1 MNQNSLEMVRRCCC
15 FCGSRPVNSSQEG
28 KEEDFNE
35 QKINEEL
42 KRDTKEVN
50 SEKKLL
56 LLGTGEAGKST
67 FLKQMHINY
76 GEGFSTDARL
86 EYKRVIH
93 QNILTAMQ
101 SMLNAMNV
109 LRISYDKIENA
120 LMANTILIANVDA
133 VTELDEMTLLTI
145 KCLWADTGVQQ
156 CYERRR
162 EYQIIDSAKYFLD
175 MLDRVTQPDYVPTND
190 HILHS
195 RVVTTEIV
203 EHVFDTQQNKT
214 KRKSN
219 KRQLLRIIDVGGQRS
234 ERENWLQCFDE
245 VTAVIFLASLSEY
258 DQTLIEEE
266 GLSRMEES
274 KCLFRIILST
284 SYFRKSSIILFLN
297 KQDLLEEKIMTSHL
311 VDYYPEYE
319 GPKQNA
325 DSAKHFIRQMFEAMV
340 DKDRIIYTHYTCA
353 TGTGEA
359 GKSTFFKQ
367 MHINYGRGFSIEA
380 RLEYKRVIHQNIL
393 TAMQSMLNA
402 MNVLRISYDKIE
414 NALMANSILIANVEA
429 VTELDEMTLSAIKCL
444 WADTGVQQCYG
455 RRREYQIIDS
465 AKYFLDMLDRV
476 TQPDYVPTDDHIL
489 HSRVVTTEIVEHVFD
504 TQQNKTKRTS
514 NKRPLLR
521 VIDVGGQRSERRK
534 WLQFFD
540 DVTAVIFLTSL
551 SEYDQTLSEAKGLSR
566 MEESKGL
573 FRAILSTSYF
583 RKSSIIL
590 FLNKQDLLEE
600 KIMTSHLVDY
610 YPEYEGPKQNADSAK
625 YFIRQMFEAMVD
637 KDRKIYTHYTCATD
651 TRNFRVV
658 FLAVQDTIMSH
669 YLESI
674 GIN

>member
-1 MNQNSLEMVRRCCC
+1 MIRNSVDMIRRCCSY
-15 FCGSRPVNSSQEG
+15 GSGLENSSQGE
-28 KEEDFNE
+28 KEKEDFNE

-42 KRDTKEVN
+42 ERHYVELN
-50 SEKKLL
+50 NAKKLL
-56 LLGTGEAGKST
+56 LL
-67 FLKQMHINY
+67 
-76 GEGFSTDARL
+76 
-86 EYKRVIH
+86 
-93 QNILTAMQ
+93 
-101 SMLNAMNV
+101 
-109 LRISYDKIENA
+109 
-120 LMANTILIANVDA
+120 
-133 VTELDEMTLLTI
+133 
-145 KCLWADTGVQQ
+145 
-156 CYERRR
+156 
-162 EYQIIDSAKYFLD
+162 
-175 MLDRVTQPDYVPTND
+175 
-190 HILHS
+190 
-195 RVVTTEIV
+195 
-203 EHVFDTQQNKT
+203 
-214 KRKSN
+214 
-219 KRQLLRIIDVGGQRS
+219 
-234 ERENWLQCFDE
+234 
-245 VTAVIFLASLSEY
+245 
-258 DQTLIEEE
+258 
-266 GLSRMEES
+266 
-274 KCLFRIILST
+274 
-284 SYFRKSSIILFLN
+284 
-297 KQDLLEEKIMTSHL
+297 
-311 VDYYPEYE
+311 
-319 GPKQNA
+319 
-325 DSAKHFIRQMFEAMV
+325 
-340 DKDRIIYTHYTCA
+340 
-353 TGTGEA
+353 GTGEA

-367 MHINYGRGFSIEA
+367 MHINYGGGFSTAA

-429 VTELDEMTLSAIKCL
+429 VTEMDDMTLSAIKCL
-444 WADTGVQQCYG
+444 WADTGVQQCYE

-476 TQPDYVPTDDHIL
+476 TRPGYIPTDDHIL
-489 HSRVVTTEIVEHVFD
+489 RSRVVTTEIVEHVFD

-534 WLQFFD
+534 WLQCFD
-540 DVTAVIFLTSL
+540 EVTALIFLASL

-566 MEESKGL
+566 MEESKSL

-610 YPEYEGPKQNADSAK
+610 YPEYEGPKQDADSAK

-669 YLESI
+669 YLEAI

>member
-1 MNQNSLEMVRRCCC
+1 MVRRCCC
-15 FCGSRPVNSSQEG
+15 FCGSRPVNSGQEG

-67 FLKQMHINY
+67 FFKQMHINY
-76 GEGFSTDARL
+76 GGGFSTAARL

-109 LRISYDKIENA
+109 LRIPYDKIENA
-120 LMANTILIANVDA
+120 LGSDAFPIKRPDIPGAYPQIVIFNTFATVVIKSTYTYIHDYTNCNLFNDFLVDFFSSLQLMANTILIANVEA
-133 VTELDEMTLLTI
+133 VTELDGMTLSAI
-145 KCLWADTGVQQ
+145 KCLWTDTGVQQ

-175 MLDRVTQPDYVPTND
+175 MLDRVTQPDYVPTDD

-214 KRKSN
+214 K
-219 KRQLLRIIDVGGQRS
+219 LIDVGGQRS
-234 ERENWLQCFDE
+234 ERRKWLQCFDDM
-245 VTAVIFLASLSEY
+245 TAVIFLASLSEY

-319 GPKQNA
+319 GPKRNA

-340 DKDRIIYTHYTCA
+340 DKHRI
-353 TGTGEA
+353 
-359 GKSTFFKQ
+359 
-367 MHINYGRGFSIEA
+367 
-380 RLEYKRVIHQNIL
+380 
-393 TAMQSMLNA
+393 
-402 MNVLRISYDKIE
+402 
-414 NALMANSILIANVEA
+414 
-429 VTELDEMTLSAIKCL
+429 
-444 WADTGVQQCYG
+444 
-455 RRREYQIIDS
+455 
-465 AKYFLDMLDRV
+465 
-476 TQPDYVPTDDHIL
+476 
-489 HSRVVTTEIVEHVFD
+489 
-504 TQQNKTKRTS
+504 
-514 NKRPLLR
+514 
-521 VIDVGGQRSERRK
+521 
-534 WLQFFD
+534 
-540 DVTAVIFLTSL
+540 
-551 SEYDQTLSEAKGLSR
+551 
-566 MEESKGL
+566 
-573 FRAILSTSYF
+573 
-583 RKSSIIL
+583 
-590 FLNKQDLLEE
+590 
-600 KIMTSHLVDY
+600 
-610 YPEYEGPKQNADSAK
+610 
-625 YFIRQMFEAMVD
+625 
-637 KDRKIYTHYTCATD
+637 IYTHYTCATD